1 MDMDMILNNTN
12 VKYIIIIVLILYI
25 STVNLPLNSIVN
37 TFYNSIFGKIIILL
51 LIVYYSDG
59 NKELGLQISVLLSL
73 LYIILLNV
81 TNTQKNITSY
91 GKLINNNLIG
101 GTVEEEDNLLSS
113 EEESLLDDTEDNTSM
128 EENINEEQDIN
139 KKINNI
145 IQEEIVLNKT
155 DYENKIKNA
164 RKLGAKHNELNTKLL
179 KAQNKLNMETKKYKT
194 AEEEYNKI
202 MEDVKKY
209 DTNKDGVVDYN
220 DVEPEEDL
228 IQEEMENVEEEMEQ
242 HMKNLKTI
250 GGEFDKLV
258 SEKKINGGGQ
268 EYNIDGYENQEFST
282 I

>member
-1 MDMDMILNNTN
+1 MILNNTN

>member
-1 MDMDMILNNTN
+1 MNMDMILNNTN

-37 TFYNSIFGKIIILL
+37 NFYNSIFGKIIILL

-59 NKELGLQISVLLSL
+59 KKELGLQITVLLSL

-113 EEESLLDDTEDNTSM
+113 EEESLLDDSEDNTPM
-128 EENINEEQDIN
+128 EENINEEQDID

-202 MEDVKKY
+202 MEDVQKY
-209 DTNKDGVVDYN
+209 DTNKDGVLDHN

-242 HMKNLKTI
+242 HMQNLKTI

-268 EYNIDGYENQEFST
+268 EFNIDGYENQEFST

>member
-1 MDMDMILNNTN
+1 
-12 VKYIIIIVLILYI
+12 
-25 STVNLPLNSIVN
+25 
-37 TFYNSIFGKIIILL
+37 
-51 LIVYYSDG
+51 
-59 NKELGLQISVLLSL
+59 
-73 LYIILLNV
+73 
-81 TNTQKNITSY
+81 
-91 GKLINNNLIG
+91 
-101 GTVEEEDNLLSS
+101 
-113 EEESLLDDTEDNTSM
+113 M
-128 EENINEEQDIN
+128 EENINEEQDID

-202 MEDVKKY
+202 MEDVQKY
-209 DTNKDGVVDYN
+209 DTNKDGVLDHN

-242 HMKNLKTI
+242 HMQNLKTI

-258 SEKKINGGGQ
+258 SEKKINGGGAR
-268 EYNIDGYENQEFST
+268 I
-282 I
+282 